1 MKVANPI
8 GDGGKDQLRF
18 KTLGALTVVMGGMS
32 KQTSERMRAGD
43 AIEVALRKVAQEC
56 TGIDWEYVYN
66 ELGIKLDNR
75 FDLSE
80 IAGTRKI
87 PVMPMVTVAHIITYL
102 KANNCHV
109 NPTPEKLDLGLIS
122 DHPSVPVGPYMAVV
136 HETPSALNRKSRV
149 ETKKESLVEPTL
161 KEWLLFQLGYVLC
174 SGEPWGQQAFI
185 RCGSSEVVLGKKI
198 CNPSV
203 SRTPLPEDTDYSA
216 LMIACH
222 SEDTEWGYLLTRA
235 VTRVALI
242 A

>member
-18 KTLGALTVVMGGMS
+18 KTLGALTAVMGGMS
-32 KQTSERMRAGD
+32 KQTAERMRAGD

-56 TGIDWEYVYN
+56 TGIDWEFVYN
-66 ELGIKLDNR
+66 KLGIKLDNR

-87 PVMPMVTVAHIITYL
+87 PVMPMVTVAHTITCL

-109 NPTPEKLDLGLIS
+109 KPKPEKLDLGLIS
-122 DHPSVPVGPYMAVV
+122 DHPSVPVGPYIAMV
-136 HETPSALNRKSRV
+136 HEAPSALTRKSRL

-174 SGEPWGQQAFI
+174 SGEPWGNKAFV
-185 RCGSSEVVLGKKI
+185 RCGSSEIISGGMIFNLGV
-198 CNPSV
+198 NRS
-203 SRTPLPEDTDYSA
+203 PLPDDTGYSA
-216 LMIACH
+216 LTIACI
-222 SEDTEWGYLLTRA
+222 SEITEWEYLFTRA
-235 VTRVALI
+235 VTRVTLTA
-242 A
+242 